1 MYKNNGVNMTIK
13 KYFISIIVLIA
24 TTVVLVLVSNMF
36 SQNLIIGQIIFFI
49 NIFNILGFSFY
60 ILGSYIIDTIKH
72 IKKTIREIKEIRK

>member
-1 MYKNNGVNMTIK
+1 MDKNNGVNITIK
-13 KYFISIIVLIA
+13 KYFIAIVVLIA

-36 SQNLIIGQIIFFI
+36 SQILIIGQIIFFI

-72 IKKTIREIKEIRK
+72 INKTIREIKEIRK